1 MDIEDFLNNY
11 SFLSNMV
18 IAYKEFNETVT
29 EEQRSLIKSLMDN
42 LRGSGEYNHKHKDIY
57 EKVMRNL
64 SLLLSKT
71 HTKTQFS
78 DYCTYLYQWLGKY
91 QCPYYTYDKNY
102 DDPIKIIKLQIF
114 DLNINIIE
122 QLLMNEN
129 YSNNLPFQ
137 KYICECVN
145 IFNEMYNENY
155 PCTEDKNEKH
165 KHTCDFLNKFRYIYM
180 SYLYNKEGI
189 KDKIPSLNSS
199 EVEFLALCPL
209 YKQETVS
216 QLVTET
222 SPKPES
228 APVSESEGSSVSVE
242 QSGKPIPFNTTSVVS
257 AMAGKPPFLALI
269 YKFTPVGNMF
279 RRKNNKSANVINN
292 LDEEI
297 EKELFYRRLE
307 NGTIKSSPATYNV
320 AYGSV

>member
-1 MDIEDFLNNY
+1 
-11 SFLSNMV
+11 MV

-42 LRGSGEYNHKHKDIY
+42 LKRTGQYNENHKDIY

-78 DYCTYLYQWLGKY
+78 DYCTYLYQWLYLTKKKNNVSDYMVGVIYPASQQKFDLHRGEY

-129 YSNNLPFQ
+129 YSNYLPLK

-145 IFNEMYNENY
+145 IFNELYNGKCPYEGVENKKLKY
-155 PCTEDKNEKH
+155 
-165 KHTCDFLNKFRYIYM
+165 TCDLLNNFKNAYV
-180 SYLYNKEGI
+180 SYLYIKESI
-189 KDKIPSLNSS
+189 KNKIPSLNSTES
-199 EVEFLALCPL
+199 ELIKICPFN
-209 YKQETVS
+209 KSETVPK
-216 QLVTET
+216 LVSET
-222 SPKPES
+222 RQVPES
-228 APVSESEGSSVSVE
+228 APVSESEGNSVSVE
-242 QSGKPIPFNTTSVVS
+242 KSGNPIPFNTTSFVS
-257 AMAGKPPFLALI
+257 AMAGIPPFLALI
-269 YKFTPVGNMF
+269 YK
-279 RRKNNKSANVINN
+279 VIIICN
-292 LDEEI
+292 
-297 EKELFYRRLE
+297 
-307 NGTIKSSPATYNV
+307 
-320 AYGSV
+320 